1 MMLLILSNK
10 WQLLPGSFVQLYGE
24 LKGELNG
31 ELKGEL
37 YRGSSLDVL
46 RPSLKGGCKGT
57 AVNEFRLRFIAKDPL

>member
-31 ELKGEL
+31 EL

-46 RPSLKGGCKGT
+46 RPSLKGGCKET